1 MPLDSIG
8 KLYIASKNNIVIIH
22 TGAKH
27 QGRVTVILMARIHHF
42 TGRYFGKLLCS
53 LSVELLSACSEYYDA
68 RCEEQ
73 GVERNDWENWN
84 YVAVKVSTP
93 LYRFHLELIS

>member
-8 KLYIASKNNIVIIH
+8 KLYIASKNDIVIIH

-27 QGRVTVILMARIHHF
+27 QGKFGKLLIHHF

-68 RCEEQ
+68 RCE
-73 GVERNDWENWN
+73 
-84 YVAVKVSTP
+84 
-93 LYRFHLELIS
+93 